1 MGIRVGLG
9 VDGSAS
15 NDGSNLLEEIRVCYL
30 LHRLNSS
37 RKVPSGYNIL
47 KIATRGSA
55 SILGRNDIGSIEVGK
70 CGDLFMIDSNKF
82 ELVGAFRNPKSIF
95 GIIGYKKTVD
105 YTIVNGKIV
114 VEKGRMKNIDE
125 DIISEKA
132 NTEVKRLLY
141 MS

>member
-1 MGIRVGLG
+1 MKVF
-9 VDGSAS
+9 
-15 NDGSNLLEEIRVCYL
+15 LEEMISDL
-30 LHRLNSS
+30 L
-37 RKVPSGYNIL
+37 KL
-47 KIATRGSA
+47 K
-55 SILGRNDIGSIEVGK
+55 K
-70 CGDLFMIDSNKF
+70 CDLFMVDSNKF